1 MAEAQRARSNRRIDI
16 RKAVLWSA
24 TLIAHGDKS
33 ECRIVNIST
42 TGAKVRSSAD
52 LAIGEQITLVI
63 RTLGEFRGRIVWA
76 GGGEVGVH
84 FLDASGEE
92 LAKSEPAAAGSGE
105 APSSAATAPSQPAPA
120 ERQPAPSSPAS
131 AVTTPAAAPP
141 AATLP
146 DASAGAAARAP
157 AQPLPTVRDLQARA
171 RDFTLPQRVRQAI
184 AEITPPVNA
193 LIDPAALSQ
202 LTRQEVRHQLV
213 ELVTQVAQQKKL
225 ALSANEH
232 RQVVQSIFDDM
243 MGLGP
248 LEPLL
253 ADDGITDI
261 LVNGADRIYVERR
274 GKLELTG
281 LSFTDD
287 RHAHNIAMRIVT
299 KVGRRIDEASPM
311 ADARLPDGSRVNVV
325 IPPLALVGPMI
336 SIRKFAKKEITLDVM
351 ARQGNLSPAMATVL
365 SIAARCRLNVL
376 ISGGTGSGKT
386 TLLNAMSQLIDPTER
401 IITIEDAAELQ
412 LQLPHVG
419 GLETRIANLEG
430 KGEVTMRD
438 LLKNALRMRPDRIIL
453 GEIRGAEAFD
463 MLQAMNTGHDGS
475 LGTIHASGPREALAR
490 FESIIA
496 FAGLDL
502 PARTVRTQ
510 IASAIDL
517 IVQISR
523 MRDGRRR
530 IVGISELTGMEGDVF
545 TTQDLFTY
553 QHDQETPTGQLAG
566 RFVSS
571 GLRPH
576 FTSKAEFYNM
586 ARALADAMNLPAHA
600 DTPN

>member
-24 TLIAHGDKS
+24 TLSARGEKS

-42 TGAKVRSSAD
+42 TGAKVRTSAE
-52 LAIGEQITLVI
+52 LAVGEQITLVI

-76 GGGEVGVH
+76 GGGEIGVH
-84 FLDASGEE
+84 FLDSSGEE
-92 LAKSEPAAAGSGE
+92 LAQPEPAASGSGE
-105 APSSAATAPSQPAPA
+105 PPSSAAKASSQPAPP
-120 ERQPAPSSPAS
+120 ERQSAPAS
-131 AVTTPAAAPP
+131 AATVPAAATPAAA
-141 AATLP
+141 LP
-146 DASAGAAARAP
+146 DASSETATRAP
-157 AQPLPTVRDLQARA
+157 ARPVPAVRDLQARA
-171 RDFTLPQRVRQAI
+171 QDFALPQRVRQVI
-184 AEITPPVNA
+184 AEITPPVSA

-213 ELVTQVAQQKKL
+213 ELVSQVAQQKKL

-253 ADDGITDI
+253 ADDSITDI

-281 LSFTDD
+281 LSFNDD
-287 RHAHNIAMRIVT
+287 RHAQNIAMRIVT

-463 MLQAMNTGHDGS
+463 MLQAMNTGHEGS

-490 FESIIA
+490 LESIIA

-502 PARTVRTQ
+502 PSRTVRTQ

-553 QHDQETPTGQLAG
+553 RHEQETATGHLAG

-576 FTSKAEFYNM
+576 FTPKAEFYNLGH
-586 ARALADAMNLPAHA
+586 ALADAMNMPAHA